1 METEKSPFAEHA
13 TNVIDIYVKTKNTGN
28 LQQAEVP
35 ELFKIERA
43 CFVTIHNK
51 DGSLRGC
58 IGTIEPRTENLWLE
72 IISNAV
78 SACSRD
84 PRFNPVT
91 KDELNKIE
99 VSVDVLSVPERVDD
113 IKTLDPK
120 KYGIIIS
127 DGKHNRGV
135 LLPDIDGVDT
145 VKEQIRIA
153 KRKAG
158 LHKTKNEF
166 LEIYSFT
173 ATRYH

>member
-1 METEKSPFAEHA
+1 MNKAVTIIAKHAE
-13 TNVIDIYVKTKNTGN
+13 NVIDSFVKTKSIAKYK
-28 LQQAEVP
+28 QADIPDE
-35 ELFKIERA
+35 FKIVRA
-43 CFVTIHNK
+43 CFVTIHLE

-72 IISNAV
+72 IVSNAV

-84 PRFNPVT
+84 PRFDPVREN
-91 KDELNKIE
+91 ELDKIE
-99 VSVDVLSVPERVDD
+99 VSVDVLSVPEKVED

-135 LLPDIDGVDT
+135 LLPDIDGINT

-158 LHKTKNEF
+158 LHRIKNEF

>member
-1 METEKSPFAEHA
+1 METKKSPFAEHA
-13 TNVIDIYVKTKNTGN
+13 TNVIDTYVRTKNVRD
-28 LQQAEVP
+28 LKQAEVP
-35 ELFKIERA
+35 YSFRIKRA

-51 DGSLRGC
+51 DESLRGC
-58 IGTIEPRTENLWLE
+58 IGTIEPRTENLWQE

-84 PRFNPVT
+84 PRFDPVT
-91 KDELNKIE
+91 ESELDNIE
-99 VSVDVLSVPERVDD
+99 VSVDVLSVPERVED

-127 DGKHNRGV
+127 DGKYNRGV

-158 LHKTKNEF
+158 LHKIKNKF